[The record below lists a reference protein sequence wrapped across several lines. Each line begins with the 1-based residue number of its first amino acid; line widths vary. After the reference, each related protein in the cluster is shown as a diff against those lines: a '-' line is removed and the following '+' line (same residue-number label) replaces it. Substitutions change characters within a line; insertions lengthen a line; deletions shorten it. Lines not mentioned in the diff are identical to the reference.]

1 MLGLNK
7 PTRRIL
13 AAFTLSFTTFFV
25 TSNTAQ
31 ANKMLPLETYKQML
45 SAATTNGWV
54 SFRNYNGN
62 QLVYVSLFQTLRCRL
77 KEVRLSFNTAALD
90 NRVTLLPCNPDN
102 PLALPSTPDVHKFL
116 YVTFAPGTVATT
128 AVQVT
133 WEDDTKS
140 EIAQFRPC
148 NDVGEQTCAVK
159 LD

>member
-1 MLGLNK
+1 MFFQNK

-13 AAFTLSFTTFFV
+13 TAFTLSFSALLT
-25 TSNTAQ
+25 TSNIAQ
-31 ANKMLPLETYKQML
+31 ANKLLPLETYKQML
-45 SAATTNGWV
+45 NVSVNNGWV
-54 SFRNYNGN
+54 AFRNYNGKQHVYLT
-62 QLVYVSLFQTLRCRL
+62 QLQTLRCHI
-77 KEVRLSFNTAALD
+77 KEVRVSFNSTALD
-90 NRVTLLPCNPDN
+90 NRLALLPCNPDN
-102 PLALPSTPDVHKFL
+102 PFAIPSTPDAHKFL

-133 WEDDTKS
+133 WSDDTKS

>member
-1 MLGLNK
+1 MFFLNQ

-13 AAFTLSFTTFFV
+13 AAVTLSFTSLFA
-25 TSNTAQ
+25 TSNFAQ
-31 ANKMLPLETYKQML
+31 ANKLLPLDTYKQML
-45 SAATTNGWV
+45 NASVSNGWV
-54 SFRNYNGN
+54 AFRNYNGKQHVYLT
-62 QLVYVSLFQTLRCRL
+62 QLQTLRCHI
-77 KEVRLSFNTAALD
+77 KEVRVSFNTTALD
-90 NRVTLLPCNPDN
+90 NRLALLPCNPDN
-102 PLALPSTPDVHKFL
+102 PFANPSTPDAHKFL

-133 WEDDTKS
+133 WSDDTSS